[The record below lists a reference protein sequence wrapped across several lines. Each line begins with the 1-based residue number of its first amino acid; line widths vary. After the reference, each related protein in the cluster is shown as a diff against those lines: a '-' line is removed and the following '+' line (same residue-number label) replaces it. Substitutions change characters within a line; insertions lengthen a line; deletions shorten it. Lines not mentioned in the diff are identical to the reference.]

1 MRKTYSLLFFQFLS
15 GIATIAIMQNQGFF
29 NDTLTNNCQYENFRG
44 NSPHFFSW
52 GNMMTQHPAVQRH
65 FNTTTA
71 QQRYAANFNAAF
83 YPTPNI
89 QIGPNYQGGAPAH
102 FHAATY
108 PTLNIQSG
116 PNNQAEAPSNKHTD
130 KPSTQLS
137 FLVKFTP
144 DQAETYFTRAKNMGL
159 ASACGHQL
167 TQEIVQ
173 DVNSHIANGK
183 KRNAQRFLR
192 GNTTFASHGAGPCP
206 SLPAN
211 QTCAIL
217 SAISANIY
225 MY

>member
-1 MRKTYSLLFFQFLS
+1 MTKTYSLLFFLFLS

-29 NDTLTNNCQYENFRG
+29 NNTLTNNCQYENVRG

-89 QIGPNYQGGAPAH
+89 QIGPNYQGRAPAH

-116 PNNQAEAPSNKHTD
+116 PKIKLRLRPISIQTHQAHN
-130 KPSTQLS
+130 
-137 FLVKFTP
+137 
-144 DQAETYFTRAKNMGL
+144 R
-159 ASACGHQL
+159 
-167 TQEIVQ
+167 
-173 DVNSHIANGK
+173 
-183 KRNAQRFLR
+183 RFL
-192 GNTTFASHGAGPCP
+192 S
-206 SLPAN
+206 SLHRIK
-211 QTCAIL
+211 QRLWGTGC
-217 SAISANIY
+217 
-225 MY
+225 